1 MQNAVM
7 SSSDDTSLDSSS
19 CFHCGLP
26 VPSGTRFSARV
37 FGQAQAM
44 CCLGCQSVAES
55 IVENGLEDYYK
66 HRTELPKTAE
76 DLVPEALRQL
86 ALYDHPDVQK
96 SFVMA
101 AEGDI
106 KEASLILEGI
116 TCAAC
121 IWLNER
127 HLTQLPGVISVV
139 VNYSSQRARVRWNEA
154 QIKLSEILAE
164 INKIGYHAH
173 PFSAQQQD
181 AMRQQQRKADF
192 KRLAVAG
199 LSAGQVMMIAVV
211 LYAGPNQGLEFATA
225 QLFKWFSLV
234 LTIPAISY
242 AAWPFYRS
250 AWRSIKNKQIGMD
263 VPISLGIVT
272 GFAGS
277 VWATLN
283 GQINNQLT
291 HQGAVYFDTLTMLIF
306 FLLGTRYLERNARE
320 KSIEAAE
327 NLLRLAP
334 VMAIRLQGNGQT
346 GDQQT
351 LVPVMELNLGDIILA
366 KPGETIAADGVVVA
380 GESSVDESLL
390 TGESRP
396 LIKTLDSQVFAGSI
410 NYESP
415 LSIRVTAVAENT
427 MLAGISRLLDRA
439 QAEKPKLAETADRVA
454 AYFTTA
460 LLSVV
465 AIVGLAWWQIQPD
478 RALEIILTI
487 LVVSC
492 PCALSLAAPA
502 AFAAAGSHLVQRGV
516 LLTRGHALETLA
528 KVTHFVFDK
537 TGTLTLGQ
545 LNIIQIIPHS
555 TLDADAC
562 LQLAAS
568 LEKNSEHALAKAFL
582 KAQGN
587 RPLLEVGDARNIPG
601 QGISG
606 LIQGRQFKLGNAK
619 FNQLDV
625 QKSMQFEALHAEAQ
639 RTEEGATVVWLS
651 EENTLLAAFVLAD
664 QPRPQVRELVAALK
678 AQNIKVTILSGDAE
692 SAVAHFAA
700 RIGVEDWQAACSPE
714 DKLNYLHQLQTQGE
728 VVAMVGDGI
737 NDAPVLA
744 GAQVSM
750 AMGSGTQMARA
761 TGDVVLLTENLL
773 EIEHA
778 LATSRFGINVIR
790 QNFIWAIAYN
800 LVALPFAA
808 TGYLNPWMAAIGMSI
823 SSLIVVLNALRLK

>member
-1 MQNAVM
+1 MQTGKTQYSVA
-7 SSSDDTSLDSSS
+7 

-26 VPSGTRFSARV
+26 VAQGLHFPTNI
-37 FGQAQAM
+37 FGQAQPM
-44 CCLGCQSVAES
+44 CCRGCQSVAES

-86 ALYDHPDVQK
+86 ALYDHPEVQK
-96 SFVMA
+96 SFVLN
-101 AEGDI
+101 GDEHD

-121 IWLNER
+121 VWLNER
-127 HLTQLPGVISVV
+127 HLSQLVGVRSVN
-139 VNYSSQRARVRWNEA
+139 VNYGSQRARIRWDDS
-154 QIKLSEILAE
+154 QIKLSQILAE

-181 AMRQQQRKADF
+181 ALRQQQRKADF
-192 KRLAVAG
+192 RRLAVAG
-199 LSAGQVMMIAVV
+199 LSAGQVMMIAVA
-211 LYAGPNQGLEFATA
+211 LYAGPAQGLEFATA
-225 QLFKWFSLV
+225 QLLRWFSFV
-234 LTIPAISY
+234 LTIPAITY

-250 AWRSIKNKQIGMD
+250 AWRGISNHQIGMD
-263 VPISLGIVT
+263 VPITLGLIT

-277 VWATLN
+277 VWATVH
-283 GQINNQLT
+283 GQ
-291 HQGAVYFDTLTMLIF
+291 GVVYFDTLTMLVF

-320 KSIEAAE
+320 KSIEASE

-334 VMAIRLQGNGQT
+334 VMATKIAGET
-346 GDQQT
+346 QT
-351 LVPVMELNLGDIILA
+351 LVPVMELNIGDIILA
-366 KPGETIAADGVVVA
+366 KPGETIAADGLVVT

-396 LIKTLDSQVFAGSI
+396 LAKAFGAQVFAGSI

-415 LSIRVTAVAENT
+415 LSIQVTAIAENT

-454 AYFTTA
+454 AYFTSAVLLIVA
-460 LLSVV
+460 L
-465 AIVGLAWWQIQPD
+465 VGLVWWQIEPD
-478 RALEIILTI
+478 RILEIVLTV

-502 AFAAAGSHLVQRGV
+502 AFAAAGSHLVERGV

-545 LNIIQIIPHS
+545 LSLVKTITHAD
-555 TLDADAC
+555 LDAEAC

-568 LEKNSEHALAKAFL
+568 LEKHSEHALAKAFL
-582 KAQGN
+582 NAYGN
-587 RPLLEVGDARNIPG
+587 RPVPLASEVRNIPG
-601 QGISG
+601 QGVAG
-606 LIQGRQFKLGNAK
+606 LVAGLNLRLGNAK
-619 FNQLDV
+619 LIQAADAPL
-625 QKSMQFEALHAEAQ
+625 AEQ
-639 RTEEGATVVWLS
+639 DLLGATVVWLS
-651 EENTLLAAFVLAD
+651 DESRVLASFVLAD
-664 QPRPQVRELVAALK
+664 QARPEAKALISHLQQ
-678 AQNIKVTILSGDAE
+678 AGLHVSILSGDAE
-692 SAVAHFAA
+692 QSVSHFAKLV
-700 RIGVEDWQAACSPE
+700 GVDDWKAACSPE
-714 DKLNYLHQLQTQGE
+714 DKLNHLYRLQAQGAL
-728 VVAMVGDGI
+728 VAMVGDGI

-761 TGDVVLLTENLL
+761 TGDVVLLTEHLL

-778 LATSRFGINVIR
+778 LLTSRFAISVIK

-808 TGYLNPWMAAIGMSI
+808 TGMLSPWMAAIGMSV